1 MTRINL
7 PPGDGEE
14 LYRLWAINP
23 ELTGPAAALSGA
35 VYGSEL
41 VSVRTRELMR
51 KRIAEINVCS
61 I

>member
-14 LYRLWAINP
+14 LYRFWAINP
-23 ELTGPAAALSGA
+23 DITGPATALSGA
-35 VYGSEL
+35 VYISEL

-51 KRIAEINVCS
+51 KRIAEINFCA